1 MARRIRVA
9 TPADAGQIQAIYAPI
24 VRDTT
29 ISFEDEPPTV
39 EQIAGRI
46 AGILPTHPYLVCEEG
61 GRVLGYIYGSVF
73 RARAAYRWSVET
85 TVYVDGRRYRSGV
98 GRALYEALLPILRRQ
113 GFHSAFAGVALPNP
127 GSVGLH
133 EALGFRAVG
142 VYQDVGFKHGQWRDV
157 GWWRLPLSEGPPA
170 ADPIPFAALTEEME
184 VLIQPLPAS
193 GNAVAD

>member
-9 TPADAGQIQAIYAPI
+9 MPADADQIQAIYAPI

-39 EQIAGRI
+39 GEMARRI
-46 AGILPTHPYLVCEEG
+46 AGTLPTHPYLVCEED
-61 GRVLGYIYGSVF
+61 GRVLGYIYTSVL

-85 TVYVDGRRYRSGV
+85 TVYVDGRTHRRGV
-98 GRALYEALLPILRRQ
+98 GRALYQALLPILRRQ
-113 GFHSAFAGVALPNP
+113 GFHGAFAGIALPNA

-133 EALGFRAVG
+133 ETLGFRPVG

-157 GWWRLPLSEGPPA
+157 GWWRLGLSEGPPA
-170 ADPIPFAALTEEME
+170 AEPLPFAALVDE
-184 VLIQPLPAS
+184 VEALLRPAPMIRHV
-193 GNAVAD
+193 VA

>member
-9 TPADAGQIQAIYAPI
+9 MPVDADQILAIYAPI

-29 ISFEDEPPTV
+29 ISFEDEPPTA
-39 EQIAGRI
+39 EEMAGRI
-46 AGILPTHPYLVCEEG
+46 AGTLATHPYLVCEQD
-61 GRVLGYIYGSVF
+61 GRVLGYIYASVF

-85 TVYVDGRRYRSGV
+85 TVYIDGRTRRSGV

-113 GFHSAFAGVALPNP
+113 GFHSAFAGIALPNA

-133 EALGFRAVG
+133 ETLEFRSVG

-157 GWWRLPLSEGPPA
+157 GWWRLGLSEGPPA
-170 ADPIPFAALTEEME
+170 ADPIPFAALSAEIEAI
-184 VLIQPLPAS
+184 IQPSSAIRNL
-193 GNAVAD
+193 VT

>member
-1 MARRIRVA
+1 MAHRIRVA

-29 ISFEDEPPTV
+29 ISFEDEPPT
-39 EQIAGRI
+39 ADDMARRI
-46 AGILPTHPYLVCEEG
+46 AGTLPTHPYLVYEED

-85 TVYVDGRRYRSGV
+85 TVYIDGRNHRRGV

-113 GFHSAFAGVALPNP
+113 GFHSAFAGIALPNAA
-127 GSVGLH
+127 SVGLH
-133 EALGFRAVG
+133 EALGFRSVG

-157 GWWRLPLSEGPPA
+157 GWWRLGLSEGPPA
-170 ADPIPFAALTEEME
+170 AEPIAFATLAGEIEGGGLARAGS
-184 VLIQPLPAS
+184 L
-193 GNAVAD
+193 